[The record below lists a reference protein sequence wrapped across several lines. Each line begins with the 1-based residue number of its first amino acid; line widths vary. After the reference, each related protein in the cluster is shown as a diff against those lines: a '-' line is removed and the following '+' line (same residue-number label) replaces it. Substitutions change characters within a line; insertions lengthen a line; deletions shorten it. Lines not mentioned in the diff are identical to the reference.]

1 MLSTLMRTQAKHIP
15 FHLMPQSPELRPHSH
30 LPIHKHLM
38 YPFQSQRYAFSETNL
53 MREFFTTFLSTNTSC
68 TLSRTNI
75 KHFPETNSMLEFF
88 TRTAFLMSKLYLHHN
103 IAFPLPHWLRRPN
116 NPQIC
121 TLFCLFPFK
130 TFPLPLSAP
139 DSHNLAHQTQ
149 SISSSNTPGLPSRN
163 PFGDNNDI
171 NFTDINA
178 SMRKPPL
185 QYPVMP
191 PLTTFPCRQSR
202 PTTRKRKPPT
212 CGTNP
217 RKKMRKQYPTLKD
230 ELGENEGNF

>member
-1 MLSTLMRTQAKHIP
+1 MGI
-15 FHLMPQSPELRPHSH
+15 
-30 LPIHKHLM
+30 IH
-38 YPFQSQRYAFSETNL
+38 
-53 MREFFTTFLSTNTSC
+53 STNYSITKKIFNKIFIQQIWKLFIQKNYSFFWKIDYRPGLPAPQYC
-68 TLSRTNI
+68 
-75 KHFPETNSMLEFF
+75 FPS
-88 TRTAFLMSKLYLHHN
+88 S
-103 IAFPLPHWLRRPN
+103 PLAK
-116 NPQIC
+116 
-121 TLFCLFPFK
+121 K
-130 TFPLPLSAP
+130 TK
-139 DSHNLAHQTQ
+139 Q
-149 SISSSNTPGLPSRN
+149 SSNLHIILPSRN

-230 ELGENEGNF
+230 ELGENEGNFW